1 VSVFFAFSDG
11 DRTPRKYGTVS
22 DTIFLTA
29 RNNKTSELRRPEP
42 NRLLFRLI
50 KGGGLRSSRER
61 RSALGVDR
69 RQSVG
74 PCSGDRIRKHIQLC
88 GVFYHW
94 SAWEIQMTFARGQ
107 PFFFFIFYIFISS
120 EAAKIV
126 HKMYIVG

>member
-1 VSVFFAFSDG
+1 ME
-11 DRTPRKYGTVS
+11 TVS
-22 DTIFLTA
+22 DMIFLTA
-29 RNNKTSELRRPEP
+29 RNSKTSELRRPEP

-74 PCSGDRIRKHIQLC
+74 PCSGDRIRKHIELC

-94 SAWEIQMTFARGQ
+94 SVWEIQMTFARGQ
-107 PFFFFIFYIFISS
+107 LLFLYFIFCFIGGSKNS
-120 EAAKIV
+120 A
-126 HKMYIVG
+126 